1 MSWSKYRKVNIELT
15 PEHYRKLIELAYLG
29 EWMVNAH
36 HDTEYQDDEA
46 SAVVQK
52 VLAAGPPADVG
63 KDDETGDFYLDE
75 AWVED
80 IYDKYILDYDDHVFW
95 DELTERLAQRDLAR
109 LRGVSPDDINRD
121 DDILELRPLE
131 ERYRLELEEHGIE
144 RLGISD
150 EFSLCVGA

>member
-1 MSWSKYRKVNIELT
+1 MNIELT
-15 PEHYRKLIELAYLG
+15 PEQYRKLIELAYLG
-29 EWMVNAH
+29 EWMINAH

-52 VLAAGPPADVG
+52 VLAAGPPSDVG

-144 RLGISD
+144 RLGVS
-150 EFSLCVGA
+150 EEY